1 MEEKK
6 EKKKTKELD
15 FTTIGFDPLFKE
27 TAKMLLDELTS
38 EGKNLQVDEEVNS
51 ESINF
56 IQQDYDDLFR
66 EAAEIIVTAQQ
77 GSASLLQRKLKLGYN
92 RCGRIIDQM
101 ETVGVVAPFDGNKA
115 RQVLITD
122 LNSLDIHLADDQSSK
137 ISEFTITE
145 EHLKKLI
152 EEKLKI
158 DDNRAESLIDN
169 MHAGKVLYKFHNGD
183 YVMRVK
189 SLSEFKNLLVT
200 IENEILGKVIK
211 IDEGYEPSEESIKS
225 EIESLLETDKKYFL
239 TENGEDKFTKV
250 EEFETEEIFL
260 DDYKLKEYCEEQ
272 AGVSSYNKHSFENQ
286 SARLGMSIMHLSF
299 ILKYRKKE
307 NEDIFI
313 IALNLSQWNPMGKLM
328 KMNFLKGGKI
338 TFLFDEDSTMICDKE
353 TGYNPSGEEEILYLK
368 ADINLLSKI
377 VNSNTVEYRV
387 EGGNGTLS
395 EGVFGDKHIS
405 TVMLKHKWE
414 NTEYGIKFV
423 KDSNDLQKLIG
434 FYRSLFDNS
443 FGIDIGKIKS
453 KLKDDYLTKQKSE
466 IGILPSHTLEKLKK
480 ERLEKPEK
488 DRIRAE
494 EDKIKVEEET
504 KNKDK
509 KEKTEGEKNWAEKN
523 PILFL
528 IICILSFIIPFLLF
542 S

>member
-1 MEEKK
+1 MKEKK

-27 TAKMLLDELTS
+27 TAKMLLDELIS
-38 EGKNLQVDEEVNS
+38 EGKRLQVDEE
-51 ESINF
+51 
-56 IQQDYDDLFR
+56 R
-66 EAAEIIVTAQQ
+66 
-77 GSASLLQRKLKLGYN
+77 
-92 RCGRIIDQM
+92 
-101 ETVGVVAPFDGNKA
+101 
-115 RQVLITD
+115 
-122 LNSLDIHLADDQSSK
+122 
-137 ISEFTITE
+137 
-145 EHLKKLI
+145 LKKLI
-152 EEKLKI
+152 SEKLKI
-158 DDNRAESLIDN
+158 DDVRAENLIDN
-169 MHAGKVLYKFHNGD
+169 MVAGDLLHYNDNLKNYWLWFG
-183 YVMRVK
+183 
-189 SLSEFKNLLVT
+189 SLSVFNERIIP
-200 IENEILGKVIK
+200 IENEILGKVIE

-225 EIESLLETDKKYFL
+225 KLESLLELDKKHFL
-239 TENGEDKFTKV
+239 EENEVDKFTKV
-250 EEFETEEIFL
+250 KEFETKKILL
-260 DDYKLKEYCEEQ
+260 DDYKLKEYCDEQ
-272 AGVSSYNKHSFENQ
+272 AGVSVLYAKYSLENQ

-299 ILKYRKKE
+299 TLKYRKKE

-338 TFLFDEDSTMICDKE
+338 TFLFDDDSTMICDKE
-353 TGYNPSGEEEILYLK
+353 TGYNPSGEEEILYLET
-368 ADINLLSKI
+368 DINLLSKI

-395 EGVFGDKHIS
+395 EGEFGGKQIS
-405 TVMLKHKWE
+405 EVMIKYEKYP
-414 NTEYGIKFV
+414 TKFV

-443 FGIDIGKIKS
+443 FGIDKIKS
-453 KLKDDYLTKQKSE
+453 KLKDNYLTNQKDKRDNP
-466 IGILPSHTLEKLKK
+466 PSKKLEKLKK

-509 KEKTEGEKNWAEKN
+509 KTEGEKNWAEKY

-528 IICILSFIIPFLLF
+528 IVCILSFILPFLLF